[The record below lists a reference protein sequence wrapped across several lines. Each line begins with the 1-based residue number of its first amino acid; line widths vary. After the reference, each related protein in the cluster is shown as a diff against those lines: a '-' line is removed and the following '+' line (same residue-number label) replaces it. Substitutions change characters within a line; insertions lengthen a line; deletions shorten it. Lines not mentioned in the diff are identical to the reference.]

1 MADQPPTPQWQPLA
15 RLSALPSHKDSL
27 LHTVTEHHK
36 ALPPTREIAGQ
47 RQAPGLLLLGAAV
60 LLRLCSLEQGGPEGR
75 PQYLGGPTLTIV
87 RIQDNTLTPLQF
99 DNWALHDLITLS
111 YSTGNECVPLLPLP
125 HPTFSAAAPS
135 FQKTT
140 YIWPSSG
147 IQPGVYYLCAT
158 ASEEGTVTCPANAYR
173 KWARNPPTEVGG

>member
-60 LLRLCSLEQGGPEGR
+60 LLAMLVGAGWSTARAA
-75 PQYLGGPTLTIV
+75 PQSGGPTLTIV
-87 RIQDNTLTPLQF
+87 RIQDNTLTLQF

-111 YSTGNECVPLLPLP
+111 YSADNECVPLLPLP

-135 FQKTT
+135 FQTT

-158 ASEEGTVTCPANAYR
+158 ASEEGTVTCPQTL
-173 KWARNPPTEVGG
+173 TENGPESPRLKIGG